1 MIETRE
7 DTNAKASATT
17 YSDGETA
24 QLQKNTNL
32 DGWKFN
38 ALGLSICFI
47 TGLVLCLRTN
57 FSHAALDVAPM
68 FDSGK
73 YISSTQMVMNATT
86 FIHHFTLQ
94 EWQTICSAL
103 KEPLMMDGPVLPL
116 LGAAWFSLIHKSP
129 DLFDMR
135 AALALQALLHAAS
148 ACCMYLAARRLLRNN
163 RWALFAGLLWAAF
176 PSAVLGAGRFM
187 TENIT
192 STLLL
197 SAACLVP
204 SRLSD
209 RYLRSFALGCI
220 AATVVLLKAALLPG
234 LLAGFI
240 VVAFVLWRDSEAD
253 AAWTCKRLLVHAISA
268 AIGLMLV
275 LAPWLLFTKEATGS
289 YSVTAQREPV
299 LNIVIGGNSENDGW
313 SGNPETGFVK
323 LFDTVNG
330 DKGGTFLGI
339 WQANFSRLSN
349 IAIRRV
355 ARLWSC
361 PWNDCLSKF
370 LGMPLPA
377 QWIWHQIIL
386 SLAAFGALLIMFKK
400 SPNESKTHGKTEDQ
414 STDKLVRPVIYLSAT
429 LLVSH
434 LIYMIFNASPRQAF
448 TSMPFIVL
456 LASYALYQTVKSTKQ
471 RKVVGGYLL
480 LAVSIWI
487 ALCTIDFHS
496 IMQSCQ
502 LEQFTELVI
511 WLLFVCAAAAMS
523 TAVVAVT
530 GNKKAFP
537 LSLCLQIIP
546 AAIICSA
553 FATTARNVPE
563 WQCQLKG
570 NTIANRSVQ
579 LTSPDKADW
588 AMLVIDGDTSITH
601 AVIEVNKTKLGETL
615 APLSTFTSDKNL
627 MVNYSVFG
635 GVSNKNPEQMR
646 QWRGVVVPL
655 SLLKNGENSISISSP
670 DGHATIYGSFIR
682 TEDGK
687 LVAPTL
693 NGFSGCKLLSE
704 TQPKLDAR
712 YSEPLTASA
721 AKGKC
726 WLTKDSKDSFNDLS
740 PDFGN
745 QAGQY
750 RLFLCLGANP
760 SKGGGSTAK
769 VLQDS
774 VLESSPIII
783 SAQNP
788 FVKRYAVPQGLGQS
802 TFINVTVSG
811 TFAEEAVSVLSKVD
825 VRNMTNLGSDLNLP
839 NSIKAI
845 TGKEF
850 KLSGSL
856 SRESLNQPNEF
867 FEIKLES
874 KQPVHLDNL
883 SLKLAADE
891 RPDFAKSKVAI
902 Y

>member
-7 DTNAKASATT
+7 DTNARESATT

-24 QLQKNTNL
+24 SFQKNTNS

-148 ACCMYLAARRLLRNN
+148 ACCMFLAAQRLLRNN

-204 SRLSD
+204 ARLSD
-209 RYLRSFALGCI
+209 RYLRSFGLGCL

-240 VVAFVLWRDSEAD
+240 VVAYILWRDSEGN
-253 AAWTCKRLLVHAISA
+253 AAWTCKRLLMHAVSA
-268 AIGLMLV
+268 ALGLMLI

-370 LGMPLPA
+370 LGIPLPV

-400 SPNESKTHGKTEDQ
+400 HPHEGKSDDKTDGEN
-414 STDKLVRPVIYLSAT
+414 SDKLVRPVIYLSAT

-456 LASYALYQTVKSTKQ
+456 LVSYALYQTVKLTKQ
-471 RKVVGGYLL
+471 RKVGGGYLL

-487 ALCTIDFHS
+487 AVCTIDFHS

-502 LEQFTELVI
+502 LEQFTDLAI
-511 WLLFVCAAAAMS
+511 WLVFVGAAVAMS
-523 TAVVAVT
+523 RAVVAVT
-530 GNKKAFP
+530 GNKKSFP

-570 NTIANRSVQ
+570 NMIANRSIQ
-579 LTSPDKADW
+579 LATPDKADW

-601 AVIEVNKTKLGETL
+601 AVIDVNKTKLREPL
-615 APLSTFTSDKNL
+615 APLSTYTSDKNL

-646 QWRGVVVPL
+646 QWRGAVVPL
-655 SLLKNGENSISISSP
+655 SLLKRGENTISISSQ
-670 DGHATIYGSFIR
+670 DGRATIYGSFTR

-693 NGFSGCKLLSE
+693 FGFSGCKLLSE
-704 TQPKLDAR
+704 TQPKLDPR
-712 YSEPLTASA
+712 YCEPLTASA
-721 AKGKC
+721 AKGRC

-750 RLFLCLGANP
+750 RLFLCLGTNA
-760 SKGGGSTAK
+760 SKGEGSAAN
-769 VLQDS
+769 VLQDC
-774 VLESSPIII
+774 VLESSPIVI

-788 FVKRYAVPQGLGQS
+788 FVKRYPVPQVSELIA
-802 TFINVTVSG
+802 FINVTVKRHIH
-811 TFAEEAVSVLSKVD
+811 EETINVLSKMN
-825 VRNMTNLGSDLNLP
+825 VRNMTNLGSDLNLQT
-839 NSIKAI
+839 A
-845 TGKEF
+845 
-850 KLSGSL
+850 
-856 SRESLNQPNEF
+856 
-867 FEIKLES
+867 
-874 KQPVHLDNL
+874 
-883 SLKLAADE
+883 
-891 RPDFAKSKVAI
+891 
-902 Y
+902 